1 MGMTCVKDHG
11 TSLID
16 SGKITDIVLA
26 SLASA
31 AISSSEVAL
40 PWFLE
45 AHATLFFEPGHTTFF
60 SGKYT
65 THALPEFSLLTYEN
79 EALLHW
85 RMCTISPLLDYRM
98 LMPVLRY

>member
-1 MGMTCVKDHG
+1 MGMTCAKAYDN
-11 TSLID
+11 SLID

-40 PWFLE
+40 RWLLK
-45 AHATLFFEPGHTTFF
+45 AHATLFFEPGRTTFF
-60 SGKYT
+60 SRQYT
-65 THALPEFSLLTYEN
+65 THALPKFSLLTYEN

-98 LMPVLRY
+98 LMPVSRY